1 MPFYEYKCI
10 ECGAIT
16 EVLRPIKSRHD
27 VTDCVVCGAATER
40 IVSRFNTV
48 RPGTA
53 QNPGKIFDTDPAC
66 KPRGTAV
73 RLAVGSATFKDCGFR
88 NFQTGISVA
97 KGSKLNM
104 DGSKFEN
111 VDKPIE
117 VTDE

>member
-1 MPFYEYKCI
+1 MPVYEYMCL

-16 EVLRPIKSRHD
+16 EVLRPIKSRDD
-27 VTDCVVCGAATER
+27 VTNCGRCGATTER
-40 IVSRFNTV
+40 IISRFNTV
-48 RPGTA
+48 GTAASQKTRETFKTDRPG
-53 QNPGKIFDTDPAC
+53 KD
-66 KPRGTAV
+66 RGTAV
-73 RLAVGSATFKDCGFR
+73 RMVRGSATFKDCGFR

-97 KGSKLNM
+97 KGSKLSI